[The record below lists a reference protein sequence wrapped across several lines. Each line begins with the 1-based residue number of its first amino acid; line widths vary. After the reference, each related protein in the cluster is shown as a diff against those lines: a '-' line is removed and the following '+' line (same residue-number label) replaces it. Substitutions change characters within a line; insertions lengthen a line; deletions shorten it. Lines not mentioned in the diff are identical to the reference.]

1 MWTVI
6 WRKVNKCIWAS
17 NGEWYLPNVSNICA
31 LRNVKYIFRSHCD
44 ERLQIQILA
53 FFIIFFLIFWC
64 HTTTQLM
71 CQLSCALGCRAQK
84 KEIGWKKPSHIY
96 IWRWHSWSWNKMK
109 RRMHLGSWFHTLAVG
124 RLRRPRRIG
133 GLSTVETCFSL
144 LSLSHQECH
153 ARHLR
158 LCKDIYTQSPET
170 GKLSA
175 NISRGPRLWS
185 SWFRMRMEEWE
196 RGGVRMSLGRWTLVS
211 FERWSRP
218 HTCPSL
224 QRPPS
229 QHHQL
234 ILVSDATQDA

>member
-1 MWTVI
+1 MESDI
-6 WRKVNKCIWAS
+6 YRMCQIFARC
-17 NGEWYLPNVSNICA
+17 GMSNIYFVHIAMSDCKS
-31 LRNVKYIFRSHCD
+31 KYWHVRKI
-44 ERLQIQILA
+44 
-53 FFIIFFLIFWC
+53 IFWC

-84 KEIGWKKPSHIY
+84 KEIGWKKPSHLY

-153 ARHLR
+153 ARHLL
-158 LCKDIYTQSPET
+158 LCKDICTQSPET

-175 NISRGPRLWS
+175 NISRGPRLS
-185 SWFRMRMEEWE
+185 NSWFRMRMDEWE

>member
-1 MWTVI
+1 MYPYKLKQSKGWKVINEIMWTVI

-31 LRNVKYIFRSHCD
+31 LWNVKYIFRSHCD

-124 RLRRPRRIG
+124 LLRRPRRNRRSVYSG
-133 GLSTVETCFSL
+133 NLFQPSLTFSPGMPCPA
-144 LSLSHQECH
+144 S
-153 ARHLR
+153 
-158 LCKDIYTQSPET
+158 
-170 GKLSA
+170 
-175 NISRGPRLWS
+175 
-185 SWFRMRMEEWE
+185 
-196 RGGVRMSLGRWTLVS
+196 
-211 FERWSRP
+211 
-218 HTCPSL
+218 PSL
-224 QRPPS
+224 QRHIHSEPGDRKAECK
-229 QHHQL
+229 H
-234 ILVSDATQDA
+234 I

>member
-1 MWTVI
+1 MESDI
-6 WRKVNKCIWAS
+6 YRMCQIFARC
-17 NGEWYLPNVSNICA
+17 GMSNIYFVHIAMSDCKS
-31 LRNVKYIFRSHCD
+31 KY
-44 ERLQIQILA
+44 
-53 FFIIFFLIFWC
+53 
-64 HTTTQLM
+64 
-71 CQLSCALGCRAQK
+71 CRAQK
-84 KEIGWKKPSHIY
+84 KEIGWKKPSHLY
-96 IWRWHSWSWNKMK
+96 IWRWHSWSWNKMR
-109 RRMHLGSWFHTLAVG
+109 RRMYLGSWFHTLAVG

-158 LCKDIYTQSPET
+158 LCKDICTQRPGT

-175 NISRGPRLWS
+175 IISRGPRLS
-185 SWFRMRMEEWE
+185 NSWFRMRMDEWE

-224 QRPPS
+224 QRPPPK
-229 QHHQL
+229 HHQL